1 VIGTTE
7 AVKSS
12 EREAQETREPTC
24 ALVCRFLSRN
34 NTRPSL
40 LICFPKTSLKL
51 QEMANMTGIS
61 IFALL
66 VMSAACLVAVKGDV
80 VQLTDSTFT
89 DKVRTSALS
98 SNLCGFLQFPSV
110 LCVCMCVFGFLFFL
124 DPCCREEEERG
135 NRNRQ
140 IFGFRSV
147 CIIRRIGVLECC
159 VFFREA
165 RVIYMVLNRLDFS
178 VASLFF
184 SGAIFPGISS
194 IFAVSGRLSPVC
206 SFREREEPLLL
217 WKAGQIVECLV
228 VLRWL

>member
-1 VIGTTE
+1 
-7 AVKSS
+7 
-12 EREAQETREPTC
+12 
-24 ALVCRFLSRN
+24 
-34 NTRPSL
+34 
-40 LICFPKTSLKL
+40 
-51 QEMANMTGIS
+51 MTGIS